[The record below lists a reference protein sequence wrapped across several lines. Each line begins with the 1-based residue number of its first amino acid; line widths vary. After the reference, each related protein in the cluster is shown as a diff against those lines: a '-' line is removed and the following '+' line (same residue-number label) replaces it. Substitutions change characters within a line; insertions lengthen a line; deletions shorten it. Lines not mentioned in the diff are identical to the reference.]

1 MHTSTPS
8 ERVIFEEY
16 VAARGPWLER
26 VAFLLTSDPHL
37 AQDLTQQTLLRA
49 FQSWSTVAAAKQP
62 DAYVRRILIN
72 QLRTQQRRRSWT
84 EVVTDDPQ
92 PPTRDTSQPIDGVD
106 ERLRIQAHL
115 RGIPP
120 RARAV
125 IVLRYFED
133 LEVSEVASI
142 LGISASAVRATTSRT
157 LDRLAQLI
165 SQEETP

>member
-1 MHTSTPS
+1 MTVT
-8 ERVIFEEY
+8 FEEY
-16 VAARGPWLER
+16 VAARGPWVER
-26 VAFLLTSDPHL
+26 VAFLLVGDPHL
-37 AQDLTQQTLLRA
+37 AKDLTQQTLLQA
-49 FQSWSTVAAAKQP
+49 FRSWPAVASAKQP

-72 QLRTQQRRRSWT
+72 QLRTQQRRRAWT

-92 PPTRDTSQPIDGVD
+92 PPDRDVNRPIDGVD
-106 ERLRIQAHL
+106 ERLRIQTHL
-115 RGIPP
+115 RRIPP

-142 LGISASAVRATTSRT
+142 LGISTSAVRATTSRT

-165 SQEETP
+165 SQEDTQ